1 MTIQETFNVIGNT
14 TTKTHPGIRGSARI
28 RIKHISV
35 EQATITF
42 SYGDGTQDIMKFS
55 GKDALTFINQAGQ
68 QKRINYRPPGNKSG
82 PLKNHH
88 PEWNKPYIIRRLP
101 IPHGLPRLPA
111 NSAAPPG
118 YKAIPGSGPCMCR
131 WTHIGLDACGDLC
144 CNASPWTATDP
155 KATGNKL
162 YDRNHFFANTA
173 VRRKLFNGVDFNLDG
188 TLCFET
194 WQNGWFFQ
202 TGPGLSSITFSSGN
216 GLGLHEVELTW
227 MAKNL
232 KQNLAREQEMLARLR
247 ELQTE
252 IDEKQKTIQQKQAV
266 IRNKQEIITRKNTKI
281 KTLDRQFQEQSDLK
295 KEIQSTNDELRD
307 KQAQLRSQNATALSD
322 LQTHRE
328 NIKQE
333 NEAFLAQQQETNRVK
348 LEHEQLSKEVSQM
361 EQDLQGKKAERDA
374 AVQQAGVA
382 RGKIQT
388 HNSTIFQLEG
398 QITTLS
404 QTITLKKSSISTL
417 QTQYGDKETELTSL
431 NSQIDAKNKIL
442 NDIDNNPDMIK
453 IKADIA
459 SLESQYSTKS
469 SQLQTLES
477 SIETAEADEESALE
491 RFQDIKE
498 DIENERAKLEA
509 DITRL
514 ESQYSTKSSQLQTLE
529 SSIET
534 AEADED
540 LALQQLEEVKENI
553 KNEKTKLGQQ
563 QKLYD
568 EEQGRFTTLEA
579 KVEELEKSTELKQR
593 TVDNIVDKIENI
605 YGSLAVESADDSM
618 SIDEIILNIDQTL
631 KTRKSELTDINSDI
645 LLAEEDER
653 QAKKELSEVQEQVR
667 QAKNELQTAQSSLND
682 VQEKMKDP
690 SLSPKEVESLTQ
702 EATDAQSNQQKAIV
716 TLVRVMEE
724 ENEQSSNVISS
735 IDNLETEKERRL
747 TLLQESTGDLSL
759 QVSSLKLTL
768 NNKNIDFQRPL
779 ELLKNIEKERIK
791 IRSLQIDSFLLQQA
805 LENDPQNKNL
815 QNSLQE
821 TENEMSQIQERLNTT
836 ISTLPTFDT
845 ISLQDLQTIKTLAIA
860 EAELEHQIE
869 VNSTF
874 DDNIPT
880 SVFDSDTIRTYLK
893 NGIIIFLVPIILG
906 LVWLVYKWITNRGNE
921 NMTNAV
927 NWGDANA
934 NASPS

>member
-333 NEAFLAQQQETNRVK
+333 NEAFLAQQRETNRVK

-459 SLESQYSTKS
+459 S
-469 SQLQTLES
+469 
-477 SIETAEADEESALE
+477 
-491 RFQDIKE
+491 
-498 DIENERAKLEA
+498 
-509 DITRL
+509 L